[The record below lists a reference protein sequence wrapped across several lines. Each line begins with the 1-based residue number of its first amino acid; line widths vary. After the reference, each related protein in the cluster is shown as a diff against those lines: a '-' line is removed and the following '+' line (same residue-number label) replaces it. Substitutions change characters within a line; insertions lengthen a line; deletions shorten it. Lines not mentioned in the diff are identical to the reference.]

1 MDKKRNINR
10 MIKIMIIGI
19 IILMIAI
26 FSLNI
31 YVVNSTKNEIVKEE
45 NVSNIEGVDCILI
58 LGAGIWGDKPSPMLE
73 DRLKEGIT
81 LYKQGTTK
89 KIIMSG
95 DHSREDYD
103 EVKIMKEYAESEGV
117 PSEDIFMDHAG
128 FSSYDSVY
136 RAKEIFGVQKM
147 IIVTQ
152 RYHLYRS
159 LYIAKKLGIASDKVI
174 EALAEI
180 KVPGRSEMVPN
191 KKEIP
196 IMIDYAHSPES
207 LQNILSAVKSYTR
220 GRVISVFGC
229 GGDRDKG
236 KRPLMGEIS
245 GKIADFTFITTDN
258 PRTEEPEEIVK
269 EIEEGMKKTNGKYKV
284 VVDRKEAIKEAIEMA
299 NKLDIIVLAGKGHEP
314 YQEINGTKY
323 PFDERIIVKEIIG

>member
-1 MDKKRNINR
+1 MDKKRKINR

-31 YVVNSTKNEIVKEE
+31 YVVNNTKNEIVKEE
-45 NVSNIEGVDCILI
+45 NVSNIDGVDCILI

-73 DRLKEGIT
+73 DRLKEGIV

-103 EVKIMKEYAESEGV
+103 EVKIMKEYAESEGG

-152 RYHLYRS
+152 KYHLYRS
-159 LYIAKKLGIASDKVI
+159 LYIAKKLGIEAYGI
-174 EALAEI
+174 ESNLRTYPGQVFREIREILA
-180 KVPGRSEMVPN
+180 
-191 KKEIP
+191 
-196 IMIDYAHSPES
+196 
-207 LQNILSAVKSYTR
+207 
-220 GRVISVFGC
+220 
-229 GGDRDKG
+229 RDKDYF
-236 KRPLMGEIS
+236 KCIMKPEASIMGEKIS
-245 GKIADFTFITTDN
+245 LDGSGDITN
-258 PRTEEPEEIVK
+258 
-269 EIEEGMKKTNGKYKV
+269 N
-284 VVDRKEAIKEAIEMA
+284 
-299 NKLDIIVLAGKGHEP
+299 
-314 YQEINGTKY
+314 
-323 PFDERIIVKEIIG
+323 

>member
-1 MDKKRNINR
+1 MDKKRKINR

-31 YVVNSTKNEIVKEE
+31 YVVNNTKNEIVKEE

-58 LGAGIWGDKPSPMLE
+58 LGAGIWEDKPSPMLE
-73 DRLKEGIT
+73 DRLKEGIV

-152 RYHLYRS
+152 KYHLYRS
-159 LYIAKKLGIASDKVI
+159 LYIAKKLGIEAYGI
-174 EALAEI
+174 ESNLRTYPGQVFREIREILA
-180 KVPGRSEMVPN
+180 
-191 KKEIP
+191 
-196 IMIDYAHSPES
+196 
-207 LQNILSAVKSYTR
+207 
-220 GRVISVFGC
+220 
-229 GGDRDKG
+229 RDKDYF
-236 KRPLMGEIS
+236 KCI
-245 GKIADFTFITTDN
+245 
-258 PRTEEPEEIVK
+258 
-269 EIEEGMKKTNGKYKV
+269 MK
-284 VVDRKEAIKEAIEMA
+284 
-299 NKLDIIVLAGKGHEP
+299 P
-314 YQEINGTKY
+314 
-323 PFDERIIVKEIIG
+323 

>member
-45 NVSNIEGVDCILI
+45 NVSNIEGGDCILI

-81 LYKQGTTK
+81 LYKKGTTK

-152 RYHLYRS
+152 KYHLYR
-159 LYIAKKLGIASDKVI
+159 
-174 EALAEI
+174 
-180 KVPGRSEMVPN
+180 
-191 KKEIP
+191 
-196 IMIDYAHSPES
+196 
-207 LQNILSAVKSYTR
+207 
-220 GRVISVFGC
+220 
-229 GGDRDKG
+229 
-236 KRPLMGEIS
+236 
-245 GKIADFTFITTDN
+245 
-258 PRTEEPEEIVK
+258 
-269 EIEEGMKKTNGKYKV
+269 
-284 VVDRKEAIKEAIEMA
+284 
-299 NKLDIIVLAGKGHEP
+299 
-314 YQEINGTKY
+314 
-323 PFDERIIVKEIIG
+323 

>member
-1 MDKKRNINR
+1 MDKKRKINR

-26 FSLNI
+26 LSLNI
-31 YVVNSTKNEIVKEE
+31 YVVNNTKNEIVKEE

-81 LYKQGTTK
+81 LYKKGTTK

-152 RYHLYRS
+152 KYHLYRS
-159 LYIAKKLGIASDKVI
+159 LYIAKKLGIEAYGI
-174 EALAEI
+174 ESNLRTYPGQVFREIREILA
-180 KVPGRSEMVPN
+180 
-191 KKEIP
+191 
-196 IMIDYAHSPES
+196 
-207 LQNILSAVKSYTR
+207 
-220 GRVISVFGC
+220 
-229 GGDRDKG
+229 RDKDYF
-236 KRPLMGEIS
+236 KCIMKPEASIMGEKIS
-245 GKIADFTFITTDN
+245 LDGSGDITN
-258 PRTEEPEEIVK
+258 
-269 EIEEGMKKTNGKYKV
+269 N
-284 VVDRKEAIKEAIEMA
+284 
-299 NKLDIIVLAGKGHEP
+299 
-314 YQEINGTKY
+314 
-323 PFDERIIVKEIIG
+323 

>member
-81 LYKQGTTK
+81 LYKKGTTK

-136 RAKEIFGVQKM
+136 RAKEIFGVQNM

-152 RYHLYRS
+152 KYHLYRS
-159 LYIAKKLGIASDKVI
+159 LYIAKKLGIEAYGI
-174 EALAEI
+174 ESNLRTYPGQVFREIREILA
-180 KVPGRSEMVPN
+180 
-191 KKEIP
+191 
-196 IMIDYAHSPES
+196 
-207 LQNILSAVKSYTR
+207 
-220 GRVISVFGC
+220 
-229 GGDRDKG
+229 RDKDYF
-236 KRPLMGEIS
+236 KCIMKPEASIMGEKIS
-245 GKIADFTFITTDN
+245 LDGSGDITND
-258 PRTEEPEEIVK
+258 
-269 EIEEGMKKTNGKYKV
+269 
-284 VVDRKEAIKEAIEMA
+284 
-299 NKLDIIVLAGKGHEP
+299 
-314 YQEINGTKY
+314 
-323 PFDERIIVKEIIG
+323 

>member
-81 LYKQGTTK
+81 LYKKGTTK

-103 EVKIMKEYAESEGV
+103 EVKIMKEYAESKGV

-136 RAKEIFGVQKM
+136 RAKEIFGVQNM

-152 RYHLYRS
+152 KYHLYRS
-159 LYIAKKLGIASDKVI
+159 LYIAKKLGIEAYGI
-174 EALAEI
+174 ESNLRTYPGQVFREIREILA
-180 KVPGRSEMVPN
+180 
-191 KKEIP
+191 
-196 IMIDYAHSPES
+196 
-207 LQNILSAVKSYTR
+207 
-220 GRVISVFGC
+220 
-229 GGDRDKG
+229 RDKDYF
-236 KRPLMGEIS
+236 KCIMKPEASIMGEKIS
-245 GKIADFTFITTDN
+245 LDGSGDITN
-258 PRTEEPEEIVK
+258 
-269 EIEEGMKKTNGKYKV
+269 N
-284 VVDRKEAIKEAIEMA
+284 
-299 NKLDIIVLAGKGHEP
+299 
-314 YQEINGTKY
+314 
-323 PFDERIIVKEIIG
+323 

>member
-1 MDKKRNINR
+1 MDKKRKINR

-31 YVVNSTKNEIVKEE
+31 YVVNNTKNEIVKEE

-73 DRLKEGIT
+73 DRLKEGIV

-103 EVKIMKEYAESEGV
+103 EVKVMKEYAESEGV

-152 RYHLYRS
+152 KYHLYRS
-159 LYIAKKLGIASDKVI
+159 LYIAKKLGIEAYGI
-174 EALAEI
+174 ESNLRTYPGQVFREIREILA
-180 KVPGRSEMVPN
+180 
-191 KKEIP
+191 
-196 IMIDYAHSPES
+196 
-207 LQNILSAVKSYTR
+207 
-220 GRVISVFGC
+220 
-229 GGDRDKG
+229 RDKDYF
-236 KRPLMGEIS
+236 KCIMKPEASIMGEKIS
-245 GKIADFTFITTDN
+245 LDGSGDITN
-258 PRTEEPEEIVK
+258 
-269 EIEEGMKKTNGKYKV
+269 N
-284 VVDRKEAIKEAIEMA
+284 
-299 NKLDIIVLAGKGHEP
+299 
-314 YQEINGTKY
+314 
-323 PFDERIIVKEIIG
+323 

>member
-1 MDKKRNINR
+1 MDKKRKINR

-31 YVVNSTKNEIVKEE
+31 YVVNNTKNEIVKEE

-81 LYKQGTTK
+81 LYKKGTTK

-136 RAKEIFGVQKM
+136 RAKEIFGVQNM

-152 RYHLYRS
+152 KYHLYRS
-159 LYIAKKLGIASDKVI
+159 LYIAKKLGIEAYGIESNLRIYPGQVFREIREILASDKDYFKCI
-174 EALAEI
+174 MKPEASIMGEKISLDEAEI
-180 KVPGRSEMVPN
+180 
-191 KKEIP
+191 
-196 IMIDYAHSPES
+196 
-207 LQNILSAVKSYTR
+207 
-220 GRVISVFGC
+220 
-229 GGDRDKG
+229 
-236 KRPLMGEIS
+236 
-245 GKIADFTFITTDN
+245 
-258 PRTEEPEEIVK
+258 
-269 EIEEGMKKTNGKYKV
+269 
-284 VVDRKEAIKEAIEMA
+284 
-299 NKLDIIVLAGKGHEP
+299 
-314 YQEINGTKY
+314 
-323 PFDERIIVKEIIG
+323 

>member
-81 LYKQGTTK
+81 LYKKGTTK

-136 RAKEIFGVQKM
+136 RAKEIFGVQNM

-152 RYHLYRS
+152 KYHLYRS
-159 LYIAKKLGIASDKVI
+159 LYIAKKLGIEAYGI
-174 EALAEI
+174 ESNLRTYPGQVFREIREILA
-180 KVPGRSEMVPN
+180 
-191 KKEIP
+191 
-196 IMIDYAHSPES
+196 
-207 LQNILSAVKSYTR
+207 
-220 GRVISVFGC
+220 
-229 GGDRDKG
+229 RDKDYF
-236 KRPLMGEIS
+236 KCIIKPEASIMGEKIS
-245 GKIADFTFITTDN
+245 LDGSGDITND
-258 PRTEEPEEIVK
+258 
-269 EIEEGMKKTNGKYKV
+269 
-284 VVDRKEAIKEAIEMA
+284 
-299 NKLDIIVLAGKGHEP
+299 
-314 YQEINGTKY
+314 
-323 PFDERIIVKEIIG
+323 

>member
-1 MDKKRNINR
+1 MDKKRKINR

-81 LYKQGTTK
+81 LYKKGTTK

-152 RYHLYRS
+152 KYHLYRS
-159 LYIAKKLGIASDKVI
+159 LYIAKKLGIEAYGI
-174 EALAEI
+174 ESNLRIYPGQVFREIREILA
-180 KVPGRSEMVPN
+180 
-191 KKEIP
+191 
-196 IMIDYAHSPES
+196 
-207 LQNILSAVKSYTR
+207 
-220 GRVISVFGC
+220 
-229 GGDRDKG
+229 RDKDYF
-236 KRPLMGEIS
+236 KCIMKPEASIMGEKIS
-245 GKIADFTFITTDN
+245 LDGSGDITND
-258 PRTEEPEEIVK
+258 
-269 EIEEGMKKTNGKYKV
+269 
-284 VVDRKEAIKEAIEMA
+284 
-299 NKLDIIVLAGKGHEP
+299 
-314 YQEINGTKY
+314 
-323 PFDERIIVKEIIG
+323 

>member
-1 MDKKRNINR
+1 MDKKRKINR

-31 YVVNSTKNEIVKEE
+31 YVVNNTKNEIVKEE

-73 DRLKEGIT
+73 DRLKEGIV
-81 LYKQGTTK
+81 LYKKGTTK

-152 RYHLYRS
+152 KYHLYRS
-159 LYIAKKLGIASDKVI
+159 LYIAKKLGIEAYGI
-174 EALAEI
+174 ESNLRTYPGQVFREIREILA
-180 KVPGRSEMVPN
+180 
-191 KKEIP
+191 
-196 IMIDYAHSPES
+196 
-207 LQNILSAVKSYTR
+207 
-220 GRVISVFGC
+220 
-229 GGDRDKG
+229 RDKDYF
-236 KRPLMGEIS
+236 KCIMKPEASIMGEKIS
-245 GKIADFTFITTDN
+245 LDGSGDITN
-258 PRTEEPEEIVK
+258 
-269 EIEEGMKKTNGKYKV
+269 N
-284 VVDRKEAIKEAIEMA
+284 
-299 NKLDIIVLAGKGHEP
+299 
-314 YQEINGTKY
+314 
-323 PFDERIIVKEIIG
+323 

>member
-31 YVVNSTKNEIVKEE
+31 YVVNNTKNEIVKEE

-159 LYIAKKLGIASDKVI
+159 LYIAKKLGIEAYGI
-174 EALAEI
+174 ESNLRTYPGQVFREIREILA
-180 KVPGRSEMVPN
+180 
-191 KKEIP
+191 
-196 IMIDYAHSPES
+196 
-207 LQNILSAVKSYTR
+207 
-220 GRVISVFGC
+220 
-229 GGDRDKG
+229 RDKDYF
-236 KRPLMGEIS
+236 KCIMKPEASIMGEKIS
-245 GKIADFTFITTDN
+245 LDGSGDITN
-258 PRTEEPEEIVK
+258 
-269 EIEEGMKKTNGKYKV
+269 N
-284 VVDRKEAIKEAIEMA
+284 
-299 NKLDIIVLAGKGHEP
+299 
-314 YQEINGTKY
+314 
-323 PFDERIIVKEIIG
+323 

>member
-1 MDKKRNINR
+1 MDKKRKINR

-31 YVVNSTKNEIVKEE
+31 YVVNNTKNEIVKEE

-73 DRLKEGIT
+73 DRLKEGIV

-152 RYHLYRS
+152 KYHLYRS
-159 LYIAKKLGIASDKVI
+159 LYIAKKLGIEAYGI
-174 EALAEI
+174 ESNLRTYPGQVFREIREILA
-180 KVPGRSEMVPN
+180 
-191 KKEIP
+191 
-196 IMIDYAHSPES
+196 
-207 LQNILSAVKSYTR
+207 
-220 GRVISVFGC
+220 
-229 GGDRDKG
+229 RDKDYF
-236 KRPLMGEIS
+236 KCIMKPEASIMGEKIS
-245 GKIADFTFITTDN
+245 LDGSGDITNNYNWKIF
-258 PRTEEPEEIVK
+258 
-269 EIEEGMKKTNGKYKV
+269 
-284 VVDRKEAIKEAIEMA
+284 
-299 NKLDIIVLAGKGHEP
+299 L
-314 YQEINGTKY
+314 
-323 PFDERIIVKEIIG
+323 

>member
-31 YVVNSTKNEIVKEE
+31 YVVNSTKNEIAKEE

-81 LYKQGTTK
+81 LYKKGTTK

-117 PSEDIFMDHAG
+117 SSEDIFMDHAG

-152 RYHLYRS
+152 KYHLYRS
-159 LYIAKKLGIASDKVI
+159 LYIAKKLGIEAYGI
-174 EALAEI
+174 ESNLRTYPGQVFREIREILA
-180 KVPGRSEMVPN
+180 
-191 KKEIP
+191 
-196 IMIDYAHSPES
+196 
-207 LQNILSAVKSYTR
+207 
-220 GRVISVFGC
+220 
-229 GGDRDKG
+229 RDKDYF
-236 KRPLMGEIS
+236 KCIMKPEASIMGEKIS
-245 GKIADFTFITTDN
+245 LDGSGDITND
-258 PRTEEPEEIVK
+258 
-269 EIEEGMKKTNGKYKV
+269 
-284 VVDRKEAIKEAIEMA
+284 
-299 NKLDIIVLAGKGHEP
+299 
-314 YQEINGTKY
+314 
-323 PFDERIIVKEIIG
+323 

>member
-1 MDKKRNINR
+1 

-73 DRLKEGIT
+73 DRLKEGIV

-152 RYHLYRS
+152 KYHLYRS
-159 LYIAKKLGIASDKVI
+159 LYIAKKLGIEAYGI
-174 EALAEI
+174 ESNLRTYPGQVFREIREILA
-180 KVPGRSEMVPN
+180 
-191 KKEIP
+191 
-196 IMIDYAHSPES
+196 
-207 LQNILSAVKSYTR
+207 
-220 GRVISVFGC
+220 
-229 GGDRDKG
+229 RDKDYF
-236 KRPLMGEIS
+236 KCIMKPEASIMGEKIS
-245 GKIADFTFITTDN
+245 LDGSGDITN
-258 PRTEEPEEIVK
+258 
-269 EIEEGMKKTNGKYKV
+269 N
-284 VVDRKEAIKEAIEMA
+284 
-299 NKLDIIVLAGKGHEP
+299 
-314 YQEINGTKY
+314 
-323 PFDERIIVKEIIG
+323 

>member
-1 MDKKRNINR
+1 MDKKRKINR

-31 YVVNSTKNEIVKEE
+31 YVVNNTKNEIVKEE

-73 DRLKEGIT
+73 DRLKEGIV

-136 RAKEIFGVQKM
+136 RAKEIFGGQKM
-147 IIVTQ
+147 IIVPQ
-152 RYHLYRS
+152 KYHLDRS
-159 LYIAKKLGIASDKVI
+159 LYIAKKLGIEAYGI
-174 EALAEI
+174 ESNLRTYPGQVFREIREILA
-180 KVPGRSEMVPN
+180 
-191 KKEIP
+191 
-196 IMIDYAHSPES
+196 
-207 LQNILSAVKSYTR
+207 
-220 GRVISVFGC
+220 
-229 GGDRDKG
+229 RDKDYF
-236 KRPLMGEIS
+236 KCIMKPEASIMGEKIS
-245 GKIADFTFITTDN
+245 LDGSGDITN
-258 PRTEEPEEIVK
+258 
-269 EIEEGMKKTNGKYKV
+269 N
-284 VVDRKEAIKEAIEMA
+284 
-299 NKLDIIVLAGKGHEP
+299 
-314 YQEINGTKY
+314 
-323 PFDERIIVKEIIG
+323 